1 MTTQSSPGRI
11 GFLNDEGASGVG
23 GDGGVG
29 GGAGGD
35 DGGGTNSNFRNQKP
49 ICGLSYNY

>member
-1 MTTQSSPGRI
+1 MTTQSSPRRTV
-11 GFLNDEGASGVG
+11 FLNDEGGVG
-23 GDGGVG
+23 GDGDVR

-49 ICGLSYNY
+49 ICGLSN